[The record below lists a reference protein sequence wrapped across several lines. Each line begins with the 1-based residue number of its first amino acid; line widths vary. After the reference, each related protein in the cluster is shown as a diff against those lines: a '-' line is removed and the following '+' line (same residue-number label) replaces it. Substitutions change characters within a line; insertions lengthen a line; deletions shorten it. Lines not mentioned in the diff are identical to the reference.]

1 MHNFIGLFGNLNK
14 RCYYIMYIISGA
26 SFHIIAISFLVYL
39 FVNLFENL
47 IHYNIGRFSNKET
60 KLELPSKK
68 DLFKIVLVMCVFALL
83 QGLLTYYF
91 NKHLKFK

>member
-1 MHNFIGLFGNLNK
+1 
-14 RCYYIMYIISGA
+14 MYIVSGA
-26 SFHIIAISFLVYL
+26 SFHIIAISFFVYL

-47 IHYNIGRFSNKET
+47 IHYNIGRFSNSET

-68 DLFKIVLVMCVFALL
+68 DLIKIVVVMCVFALL

-91 NKHLKFK
+91 NKVIK

>member
-1 MHNFIGLFGNLNK
+1 
-14 RCYYIMYIISGA
+14 MYIVSGA
-26 SFHIIAISFLVYL
+26 SFHIIAISFFVYL

-60 KLELPSKK
+60 NLELPTKK
-68 DLFKIVLVMCVFALL
+68 DWFKIVVIMCVFALL

-91 NKHLKFK
+91 NTYFKTKR